1 MAVLFRRGLP
11 YSLGLSLLLAGCW
24 GDGGDDPSGTSTPP
38 VSAGALTPVTD
49 AQLTAFLK
57 SALSATEAPKV
68 ADDMAA
74 GASAAAE
81 APAGVGSAVSA
92 TVVQEAGVD
101 EADLVK
107 TLDQEVFSVLPGTA
121 AGPVVKGGVV
131 IGLPPG
137 PSAVQRFRLQ
147 PEAPD
152 SALAPLETLI
162 SPLRNSAVIQ
172 GLHADPATD
181 RLVVL
186 GESGGYGGDYTRWF
200 SPLSWVGGD
209 TELAVVDTSG
219 SLSVKYTLGIKAQ
232 LVGSR
237 RVGSRLY
244 LVLRSRMQP
253 TGFDAVWA
261 GGSTAANTTKL
272 DTLDAAKL
280 LPTVS
285 INGAA
290 AQPLLPPDS
299 CLAPVTRPEAS
310 ADVITLVGIDLSSAA
325 PVWGGR
331 CFAGQTEAF
340 YLSPTSLYL
349 ATTRWNYSAGAAAD
363 MNYPPSVQTDIH
375 RFALNGLTPE
385 YRGSGTVTGHLGFDQ
400 NRKSFRMGEHDGILR
415 VATQTAER
423 WGPVV
428 ALPVAAAASASGPT
442 DEVATPDSPVR
453 LTLLKPSADKAEL
466 AVVSTLPNPRH
477 PAPLGK
483 VGEQLYASR
492 FLGDRGYLVTYR
504 LTDPLYVLDLSDP
517 SDPKVAGEL
526 HVEGYSDYLFP
537 LSARYLLGVGKDA
550 AVDGGAGD
558 GRFAWYQGVKVS
570 LIDVGDPATPREAAR
585 EIIGKRGTDAT
596 VLHDH
601 HGIALLASAD
611 GGTVRVALPVALHD
625 TASDGMSGAP
635 SDYYGFTRIQ
645 LSRLTVDLAAG
656 TLTRQADLLAG
667 DAATERGIGNDRT
680 LLATG
685 QAHHC
690 RNGLWASWRWE

>member
-1 MAVLFRRGLP
+1 MSRFFPVIRGVCA
-11 YSLGLSLLLAGCW
+11 GLSVALLSGCP
-24 GDGGDDPSGTSTPP
+24 GGGSHEPP
-38 VSAGALTPVTD
+38 VTASPTAGALQPVTD

-57 SALSATEAPKV
+57 MALSSAEAPRV
-68 ADDMAA
+68 TADMAA
-74 GASAAAE
+74 GALTAE
-81 APAGVGSAVSA
+81 AASGALGVSA

-107 TLDQEVFSVLPGTA
+107 ALDQDVFSVLPGA
-121 AGPVVKGGVV
+121 EGAVVKGGVV

-147 PEAPD
+147 PAAPD
-152 SALAPLETLI
+152 AALAPLETLT

-172 GLHADPATD
+172 GLHADPGTGRVA
-181 RLVVL
+181 VL
-186 GESGGYGGDYTRWF
+186 GEAGAFGDDYTRWF

-209 TELAVVDTSG
+209 TELAVLDTAG
-219 SLSVKYTLGIKAQ
+219 AMSVRYTLGINAQ

-253 TGFDAVWA
+253 SGFDAVWA
-261 GGSTAANTTKL
+261 AGSTAGNTAKL
-272 DTLDAAKL
+272 EALDAAKL

-285 INGAA
+285 LNGAA

-299 CLAPVTRPEAS
+299 CLAPVSRPEAS
-310 ADVITLVGIDLSSAA
+310 ADVITLVGIDLSAA
-325 PVWGGR
+325 VPTWGGR

-340 YLSPTSLYL
+340 YLSPGSLYL
-349 ATTRWNYSAGAAAD
+349 ATTRWDYTPGPAAD
-363 MNYPPSVQTDIH
+363 MAYPPRIQTDIH
-375 RFALNGLTPE
+375 RFSLNGLSPD
-385 YRGSGTVTGHLGFDQ
+385 YRGSGTVSGHLGFDQ
-400 NRKSFRMGEHDGILR
+400 NRKSFRLGEHNGILR
-415 VATQTAER
+415 VATQSAER

-428 ALPVAAAASASGPT
+428 TLPVAGAALASGPT

-453 LTLLKPSADKAEL
+453 LTLLKAADDTAAL
-466 AVVSTLPNPRH
+466 AVVSTLPNPRR

-483 VGEQLYASR
+483 PGEQLYASR

-504 LTDPLYVLDLSDP
+504 LTDPLYVLDLADP
-517 SDPKVAGEL
+517 ADPKVAGEL
-526 HVEGYSDYLFP
+526 HADGYSDYLFP

-550 AVDGGAGD
+550 AVDGSAGD

-585 EIIGKRGTDAT
+585 EVIGKRGTDAT
-596 VLHDH
+596 VLHDY
-601 HGIALLASAD
+601 HGMALLASAD
-611 GGTVRVALPVALHD
+611 GGTIRVALPVALHD
-625 TASDGMSGAP
+625 TASGGMSGAP

-656 TLTRQADLLAG
+656 TLTRHTDLLAD
-667 DAATERGIGNDRT
+667 DAATERGIGHDRT

-685 QAHHC
+685 QAHHY
-690 RNGLWASWRWE
+690 RNGRWASWRWE